1 MKINGL
7 AFNKRF
13 NLYNALRE
21 RISGA
26 IDKVHSFASSG
37 KSCRDNV
44 VGGGW
49 GVNHQVGLVEK
60 MRDFVSILNKVSWDG
75 VSRLFKWWVN

>member
-44 VGGGW
+44 VGGG
-49 GVNHQVGLVEK
+49 GGGL
-60 MRDFVSILNKVSWDG
+60 IT
-75 VSRLFKWWVN
+75 RLVWWRR